1 MSQVQLIALIS
12 WVFSLFVS
20 GHIQVLRTAKGDGD
34 DTLIERGQ
42 RAAYFSCI
50 NILCIFLFKPKVL
63 SIVPYWPSESE
74 LLVKGLKDNIKR
86 GEKKLKRGLQIQ

>member
-1 MSQVQLIALIS
+1 MSQVQIS
-12 WVFSLFVS
+12 CVFSLFVS

-42 RAAYFSCI
+42 SAAYFSCI
-50 NILCIFLFKPKVL
+50 NILCIFLFKPKGSVHC
-63 SIVPYWPSESE
+63 SCWPSESE

-86 GEKKLKRGLQIQ
+86 GEKKLKGGLQIQ